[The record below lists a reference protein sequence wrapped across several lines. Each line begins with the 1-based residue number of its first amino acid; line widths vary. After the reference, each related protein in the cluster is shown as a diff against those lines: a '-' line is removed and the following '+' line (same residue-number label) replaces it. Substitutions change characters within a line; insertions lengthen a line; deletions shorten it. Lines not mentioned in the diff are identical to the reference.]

1 MSKEAVTIRLQA
13 WRSTNELHYCRR
25 FVRDYWN
32 SLLLLNRSY
41 RSTQETTLQESL
53 LAIKARI
60 DPDSVT
66 MLNVTRRRLLEGTL
80 RALKRSNFNEAARI
94 SVKFGDDLGCSEGAV
109 DAGGPTRE
117 FLRLA
122 VSDVMQSEIFC
133 GEEVARCL
141 TKSGKGKM
149 EL

>member
-1 MSKEAVTIRLQA
+1 M
-13 WRSTNELHYCRR
+13 
-25 FVRDYWN
+25 
-32 SLLLLNRSY
+32 
-41 RSTQETTLQESL
+41 QESL

-66 MLNVTRRRLLEGTL
+66 MLYVTRRRLLEGTL
-80 RALKRSNFNEAARI
+80 RALKRSNFNEEARI
-94 SVKFGDDLGCSEGAV
+94 SVKFGDDLGCSESAV

-122 VSDVMQSEIFC
+122 VSEVMQSEIFC
-133 GEEVARCL
+133 GVEGARCL
-141 TKSGKGKM
+141 TKFGKSIM